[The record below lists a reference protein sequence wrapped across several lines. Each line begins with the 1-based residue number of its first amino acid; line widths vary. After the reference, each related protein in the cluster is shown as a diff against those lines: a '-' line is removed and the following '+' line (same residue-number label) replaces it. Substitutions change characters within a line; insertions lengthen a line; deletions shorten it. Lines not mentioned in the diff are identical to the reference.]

1 MTFNDFWVATFDND
15 TFSVDSSGA
24 ISLDAGATSNLTTTA
39 GDIDINAAANLD
51 LDGATV
57 DIDSAGAL
65 SLQGGAA
72 SDLTT
77 GAGAITIDG
86 KVGISLKEDG
96 TDVIAIDTNQDVL
109 FSRTGGSTSDPDVE
123 FDGYTRFDGT
133 TEFDGAVDMDST
145 LDVEGL
151 ADFQARVDAQASLQV
166 TGSLY
171 VSAGGSVEATGSSGA
186 GSFVAFKNE
195 SNDQFGY
202 LTSSITTTET
212 SGIVGYSTNG
222 TLTVSSVVD
231 GGTF

>member
-1 MTFNDFWVATFDND
+1 MIIYVDIDN
-15 TFSVDSSGA
+15 TTTTIDSSGG

-65 SLQGGAA
+65 SLQGAAA

-77 GAGAITIDG
+77 SAGAITIDG

-171 VSAGGSVEATGSSGA
+171 VSAGASVEATGSSGA
-186 GSFVAFKNE
+186 GSFVTFKNE